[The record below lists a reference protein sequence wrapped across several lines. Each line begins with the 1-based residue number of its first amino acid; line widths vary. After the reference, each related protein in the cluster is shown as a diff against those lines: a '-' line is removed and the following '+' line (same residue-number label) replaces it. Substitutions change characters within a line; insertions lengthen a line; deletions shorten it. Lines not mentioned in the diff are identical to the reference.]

1 MISWPAAN
9 GMAASRAVPMQ
20 TDAPS
25 GTTRAI
31 ASRSETS
38 LEADTPFNSTDSAGV
53 FKRVG
58 AARAAPDAAPRR
70 TRRDPALRG
79 AVGGRRAGQGAIDR
93 GIGAGPITRASFG
106 LGRGRSG
113 SGTPSRS
120 G

>member
-38 LEADTPFNSTDSAGV
+38 LEADTPLNSTGSAGV

-58 AARAAPDAAPRR
+58 AARQGFRILTEKARNSSTSGLLRFEGAIAAYRAR
-70 TRRDPALRG
+70 
-79 AVGGRRAGQGAIDR
+79 GGRARI
-93 GIGAGPITRASFG
+93 
-106 LGRGRSG
+106 SG
-113 SGTPSRS
+113 GTA
-120 G
+120 